1 MFHCD
6 RYEGRDCPLLTI
18 ANTMHDD
25 MQINKLLEIARCVA
39 NVNNTDYS
47 TLEYMLDRLED
58 LKYVIQDRKV
68 DALIVETFGRRIEKL
83 LQ

>member
-1 MFHCD
+1 
-6 RYEGRDCPLLTI
+6 
-18 ANTMHDD
+18 
-25 MQINKLLEIARCVA
+25 MQINKLLDIARSVA